1 MNVPEAVGI
10 DSSAL
15 CELLGCTY
23 RQLDHWTRQGY
34 VPASDPCPGS
44 GVDRT
49 YPLEAIAVAGA
60 LAAFVRAGYTPAA
73 AAHYAAAA
81 VPAEVDQSNAAG
93 HGGRRE
99 G

>member
-23 RQLDHWTRQGY
+23 RQLDHWTRRGY

-44 GVDRT
+44 GIGRV

-60 LAAFVRAGYTPAA
+60 LAAFVRAGCMPAA
-73 AAHYAAAA
+73 AARYAAAA
-81 VPAEVDQSNAAG
+81 VPAEVDRSNAVG
-93 HGGRRE
+93 DGRPS
-99 G
+99 

>member
-1 MNVPEAVGI
+1 MSAIGI
-10 DSSAL
+10 NSSAL

-34 VPASDPCPGS
+34 VPASDPCPGT
-44 GVDRT
+44 GFGRV
-49 YPLEAIAVAGA
+49 YPLEAIAVAA
-60 LAAFVRAGYTPAA
+60 AMAAFVRAGYTPAA

>member
-23 RQLDHWTRQGY
+23 RQLDHWTRRGY
-34 VPASDPCPGS
+34 VPALDPCPGT
-44 GVDRT
+44 GIGRV

-60 LAAFVRAGYTPAA
+60 LAAFIRAGCMPAA
-73 AAHYAAAA
+73 AARYAAA
-81 VPAEVDQSNAAG
+81 VPAEVDRSNAVG
-93 HGGRRE
+93 DGRPS
-99 G
+99 

>member
-1 MNVPEAVGI
+1 MSAPEAIGI
-10 DSSAL
+10 NSPAL
-15 CELLGCTY
+15 IDLLGCTY

-60 LAAFVRAGYTPAA
+60 LAAFIRAGYTPAA
-73 AAHYAAAA
+73 AARYAAAAVA

-93 HGGRRE
+93 HGGPS
-99 G
+99 

>member
-23 RQLDHWTRQGY
+23 RQLDHWTRRGY
-34 VPASDPCPGS
+34 VPALDPCPGT
-44 GVDRT
+44 GIGRV

-60 LAAFVRAGYTPAA
+60 PGQAASSCTAQV
-73 AAHYAAAA
+73 
-81 VPAEVDQSNAAG
+81 AAG
-93 HGGRRE
+93 QPTVTHPPSRARR
-99 G
+99 